1 MAHVQQA
8 EFCLSVRSA
17 FPIYFSER
25 IVVDIGSLDINGNNQ
40 FLFSNCLYLGVDV
53 APGRN
58 VDFVSPGHAL
68 ALPDGSIDTI
78 VSTECF
84 EHDQFYEKTLKNIIR
99 LLKPGGMFLFSCATT
114 GRPEHGTRRTTPHD
128 APLIQGLGEWSDYY
142 KNLEEHDIR
151 EVIDIDAIF
160 SHYAFSVNDET
171 HDLYFW
177 GIKSGQAFPRTDYSF
192 QIHRSA
198 LQVEHDSVRA
208 QVASLQ
214 KTITERDQTISTLNA
229 SISKRDEYIISLNER
244 LKEAEGKLNE
254 QSREFEQTTKEFQFQ
269 ASVARESN
277 AVVAQDLAS
286 SQANLQRIY
295 QSLSWRIT
303 KPVRLTGRIAR
314 GEFGL
319 VKSSVMTH
327 LRASSGPSSTKET
340 VESKQMHRSAKLY
353 ATGRRIYHALPIAPS
368 SKMKLR
374 RVVSPFLRAA
384 MDVSDGKSVSTVVA
398 ALKESKSQLEWGG
411 RREAAL
417 DAALRE
423 LSINATAVGPVSH
436 VIVLPFLATGGAE
449 RVALNYA
456 QSIRNAQPDLS
467 VLLVIADRG
476 LVSDRVALPAGIRL
490 LVLDKCFETETGYAE
505 KQQLLE
511 DLLTALRPKVTH
523 NINSEVAW
531 NLYLSKGE
539 RLGRI
544 TKLYASIFAFQF
556 APDGKSKI
564 GYAAYFLQPGI
575 RHLTGLLS
583 DNKRFIEDASEEY
596 RLSKEDRSKMHA
608 VYNPVRVD
616 RSRLS
621 PDIYTRLAEISA
633 RQIDRRLKVL
643 WAGRLD
649 EEKRIDLLFELI
661 KNCDFADF
669 DVYGSRV
676 MTQDSALP
684 HFSNVQYKGA
694 FSTPEEL
701 ADGTIYD
708 AFIFTSRWEGLPN
721 ILLEVGAL
729 GIPVVAP
736 TVGGVG
742 ELIADNTGYPLPEQP
757 VIADYLDALKK
768 IQSNPLDASSKAQN
782 LLHLIEERHSW
793 SAFEAAAKEIPEYLD
808 KNDGKNV

>member
-8 EFCLSVRSA
+8 EFCLSVRNA
-17 FPIYFSER
+17 FPVYFSER

-68 ALPDGSIDTI
+68 GLPDGSIDTV

-84 EHDQFYEKTLKNIIR
+84 EHDQYYEQTLKNIVR

-142 KNLEEHDIR
+142 KNLEERDIR
-151 EVIDIDAIF
+151 EVINIDAVF

-177 GIKSGQAFPRTDYSF
+177 GIKSGKASSRSDYSF
-192 QIHRSA
+192 QIQRSA
-198 LQVEHDSVRA
+198 LQAELEKMQGHA
-208 QVASLQ
+208 ASLQ
-214 KTITERDQTISTLNA
+214 KTITERDQTITALNA
-229 SISKRDEYIISLNER
+229 SLLKRDEYITSLSER
-244 LKEAEGKLNE
+244 LREAEGKLST
-254 QSREFEQTTKEFQFQ
+254 QSLAFEEATKEIQLQ
-269 ASVARESN
+269 ASAAKESN
-277 AVVAQDLAS
+277 AVMAQDLAS
-286 SQANLQRIY
+286 SQARLQQIY
-295 QSLSWRIT
+295 QSLSWRLT
-303 KPVRLTGRIAR
+303 KPVRFTGRIAR

-319 VKSSVMTH
+319 VKSGVMTH
-327 LRASSGPSSTKET
+327 LRISSDSSSTKEA
-340 VESKQMHRSAKLY
+340 VEQNQGHRSAKLY
-353 ATGRRIYHALPIAPS
+353 AAGRRIYHALPLAPS
-368 SKMKLR
+368 NKMKLR

-384 MDVSDGKSVSTVVA
+384 MDVSDGKSVSTVMA
-398 ALKESKSQLEWGG
+398 ALKEGKGQLEWGG

-417 DAALRE
+417 DVALRE
-423 LSINATAVGPVSH
+423 LSTNATAFGPVSH

-456 QSIRNAQPDLS
+456 QSIRNAHPELS
-467 VLLVIADRG
+467 VLLVIADRD
-476 LVSDRVALPAGIRL
+476 LVSNRVEVPAGVGM
-490 LVLDKCFETETGYAE
+490 LVLDKCFETETSYAE

-511 DLLTALRPKVTH
+511 DLLTALRPLVTH

-531 NLYLSKGE
+531 NLYLSKGD
-539 RLGRI
+539 RLSRM
-544 TKLYASIFAFQF
+544 TRLYASIFAFQF

-583 DNKRFIEDASEEY
+583 DNKRFIEDAAKEY
-596 RLSKEDRSKMHA
+596 RLSGEDQSKMRA

-621 PDIYTRLAEISA
+621 PDIHARLAEIA
-633 RQIDRRLKVL
+633 GRQGDRRLKVL

-661 KNCDFADF
+661 KNCEFADF

-676 MTQDSALP
+676 MTQDSTLP
-684 HFSNVQYKGA
+684 QFSNLQYKGA

-701 ADGTIYD
+701 VDGIVYD

-729 GIPVVAP
+729 GVPVVAP

-742 ELIADNTGYPLPEQP
+742 ELVTHSTGYPLPEQP
-757 VIADYLDALKK
+757 AIADYVDALKK
-768 IQSNPLDASSKAQN
+768 IQSDPLDASSKAQN
-782 LLHLIEERHSW
+782 LLRLIEERHSW
-793 SAFEAAAKEIPEYLD
+793 TAFEAATKEIPEYLD
-808 KNDGKNV
+808 KDDRKNA